1 METMTASQPV
11 VFTKEFRSA
20 YTDVLSQAI
29 NGEIAKYLNGV
40 LTLNLPKKVEVKEA
54 VKEITIL

>member
-11 VFTKEFRSA
+11 VFTKEFGSA

-29 NGEIAKYLNGV
+29 NGEIAKYLNGA
-40 LTLNLPKKVEVKEA
+40 LKKIDQMV
-54 VKEITIL
+54 